1 MSYSS
6 SLKVLF
12 CTSLA
17 VILAGLPAS
26 SYSDPSYVPDLFWH
40 AYQGAPVGDLAN
52 PQNGC
57 SIDQLCPCSTD
68 LFGDPW
74 SNHGKYASRVAH
86 ASEDLLLAGLVSE
99 DEKDAIVS
107 TAARSDCGR
116 KAKQK

>member
-1 MSYSS
+1 MHASRHVAPRQTEDSS
-6 SLKVLF
+6 
-12 CTSLA
+12 
-17 VILAGLPAS
+17 
-26 SYSDPSYVPDLFWH
+26 
-40 AYQGAPVGDLAN
+40 
-52 PQNGC
+52 GC
-57 SIDQLCPCSTD
+57 SIDQRCPCTTGF
-68 LFGDPW
+68 FGDPW